1 MKFGQELSFDTPISS
16 QTFIKDPKFTRLKTD
31 IGHSQLYK
39 RAFALHV
46 LLYLPWALFVP
57 IKSTSALETVS
68 TYLSL
73 HIGSAVV

>member
-39 RAFALHV
+39 SVFALHV
-46 LLYLPWALFVP
+46 L
-57 IKSTSALETVS
+57 SALSPFLFQLNPRV
-68 TYLSL
+68 
-73 HIGSAVV
+73 H

>member
-39 RAFALHV
+39 RAFALPV
-46 LLYLPWALFVP
+46 L
-57 IKSTSALETVS
+57 SALGPFCS
-68 TYLSL
+68 N
-73 HIGSAVV
+73 